1 MGFVARK
8 CRDITLFDGE
18 NDASNK
24 FTVIIGKNGC
34 GKSRLLKDVCTMYE
48 QQFLQSLSNTIAT
61 NPTFLSLTG
70 MDSEKVIDHVVSKDK
85 LLLPSNIIAA
95 STSPFDQFQTKPYT
109 LKRFDYINYYNYVGV
124 KSILKT
130 DNPSVSIASEAM
142 KILFDKMRSNDKK
155 SFSALSSCLK
165 LFGFPTILEL
175 EIEFDL
181 DLINYRNELNRSK
194 NLKFSNQQNNKLQK
208 LKSECSI
215 EEIDELVGHY
225 DSLAKYNG
233 RLIIKLSE
241 DGILDLEGKNTF
253 LVPLRILLNQKIAKI
268 RDVKS
273 VFINAETKQHQLFHR
288 DDFKVVRLKNMSSG
302 EQCIF
307 LLLLGIAS
315 KLKDNSLI
323 CIDEPELSLHPAW
336 QMSFMNAIINSF
348 SIFNGCHFIISTHSP
363 QIISNITSQS
373 CVVLNLESGV
383 LEKISNFKHRSSD
396 FQLATLFKT
405 PGYKNEYLLNEAVSI
420 LSSFSKG
427 VNDENLK
434 NKAIKFLTLRDYTH
448 TEDPINDLFQIIE
461 LALNEA

>member
-1 MGFVARK
+1 M
-8 CRDITLFDGE
+8 
-18 NDASNK
+18 
-24 FTVIIGKNGC
+24 
-34 GKSRLLKDVCTMYE
+34 
-48 QQFLQSLSNTIAT
+48 
-61 NPTFLSLTG
+61 
-70 MDSEKVIDHVVSKDK
+70 
-85 LLLPSNIIAA
+85 
-95 STSPFDQFQTKPYT
+95 
-109 LKRFDYINYYNYVGV
+109 
-124 KSILKT
+124 
-130 DNPSVSIASEAM
+130 
-142 KILFDKMRSNDKK
+142 
-155 SFSALSSCLK
+155 
-165 LFGFPTILEL
+165 
-175 EIEFDL
+175 
-181 DLINYRNELNRSK
+181 
-194 NLKFSNQQNNKLQK
+194 
-208 LKSECSI
+208 
-215 EEIDELVGHY
+215 
-225 DSLAKYNG
+225 
-233 RLIIKLSE
+233 
-241 DGILDLEGKNTF
+241 
-253 LVPLRILLNQKIAKI
+253 LNQKVAKI

-273 VFINAETKQHQLFHR
+273 VFINAETKQQQLFDK

-373 CVVLNLESGV
+373 CVVLNLESGI

-427 VNDENLK
+427 VNDESLK